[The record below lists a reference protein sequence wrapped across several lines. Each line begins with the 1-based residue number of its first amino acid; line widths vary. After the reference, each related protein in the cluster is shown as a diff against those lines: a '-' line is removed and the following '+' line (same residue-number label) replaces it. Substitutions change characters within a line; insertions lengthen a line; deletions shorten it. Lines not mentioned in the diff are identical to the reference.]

1 MKNNICGCLKK
12 YCPHFTEAEED
23 NTICMAKEI
32 NKAKLLNN
40 MKPIECINCGLLRS
54 TCEMENGNEWIKN
67 CQKIE
72 GKKHEFTETTRRE
85 EISSE
90 LEEDWEKRFNSGF
103 NFLDGEK
110 YKYNKGVMYPMN
122 GKELV
127 KSFIKEILVNSNKK
141 TLQEDEEVFWKG
153 YESGVDRQIE
163 KKYLSEEDKIE
174 VLKEFLKENK

>member
-54 TCEMENGNEWIKN
+54 TCEMENGNEWTKN

-72 GKKHEFTETTRRE
+72 GKKHEFTATT
-85 EISSE
+85 
-90 LEEDWEKRFNSGF
+90 LEEDWEIEFR
-103 NFLDGEK
+103 EK
-110 YKYNKGVMYPMN
+110 YKSVWSSKYLKFIRIPEATKGNM
-122 GKELV
+122 
-127 KSFIKEILVNSNKK
+127 IKDIKQILVNSNKK
-141 TLQEDEEVFWKG
+141 TLQAFAERVKERIYYDING
-153 YESGVDRQIE
+153 GDIDN
-163 KKYLSEEDKIE
+163 L
-174 VLKEFLKENK
+174 LKEFLKDNK

>member
-40 MKPIECINCGLLRS
+40 MNPKCINCGLLSS
-54 TCEMENGNEWIKN
+54 TCEMENGNEWTKN

-72 GKKHEFTETTRRE
+72 GKKHEFTATRGKDDWAIE
-85 EISSE
+85 FDELCTHNGCSE
-90 LEEDWEKRFNSGF
+90 CSGIKIDT
-103 NFLDGEK
+103 NI
-110 YKYNKGVMYPMN
+110 
-122 GKELV
+122 V
-127 KSFIKEILVNSNKK
+127 KSFIKEILVNSNRKI
-141 TLQEDEEVFWKG
+141 LQGNEEVFWKG

-163 KKYLSEEDKIE
+163 KKYLSEEDRIE
-174 VLKEFLKENK
+174 VLEEFLIDNK